1 MTDRYVVFILGEQRY
16 ALRLSAVDRV
26 VRMVH
31 VTMLWKAPDVV
42 LGVINVQG
50 QVLPVISLRR
60 RFRLPEREIGPGDQ
74 LVVAHTARR
83 AVALAVD
90 AVTAVVECSESELV
104 APQSIVSAT
113 ENLAGIIKREDGLIL
128 VHDLDAFLSLEE
140 ENFLDQALEAL

>member
-1 MTDRYVVFILGEQRY
+1 MTDQFVVFTLGEQRY

-26 VRMVH
+26 VLMVQI
-31 VTMLWKAPDVV
+31 TMLRKAPDVV
-42 LGVINVQG
+42 LGVVNVQG
-50 QVLPVISLRR
+50 RVLPVISLRR
-60 RFRLPEREIGPGDQ
+60 RFRLPERELGLNDQ

-90 AVTAVVECSESELV
+90 AVTGVVECSERELV
-104 APQSIVSAT
+104 APQSIVSAA

-128 VHDLDAFLSLEE
+128 VHDLDAFLSREE

>member
-1 MTDRYVVFILGEQRY
+1 MTDQYVVFILGDQRY
-16 ALRLSAVDRV
+16 ALHLSAVHRV
-26 VRMVH
+26 VSMVQI
-31 VTMLWKAPDVV
+31 TLLMKAPDVV
-42 LGVINVQG
+42 LGIVNVQG

-90 AVTAVVECSESELV
+90 AVTDVVECSESELV

-113 ENLAGIIKREDGLIL
+113 ENLTGIIKREDGLIL